1 MKLGKL
7 KPAKGA
13 TQSKK
18 RVGRGHGS
26 GLGRNAGRGDKGYH
40 SRSGSKHRPWFEG
53 GQMPLHRRLPK
64 FGFNNANKEI
74 FIEINLEDIQKI
86 IEKNKIKEE
95 ECFNIDLLR
104 KLSFIKN
111 KNNMKMKIL
120 GKGDLKSKNAIECDK
135 ISKSAEEKVKKLGN
149 ELKIIQKG

>member
-53 GQMPLHRRLPK
+53 GQMPLHRRVPK
-64 FGFNNANKEI
+64 RGFSNYPFKKEFQI
-74 FIEINLEDIQKI
+74 VNLSDLEKIDSTSINPLVMKDSGLVKYS
-86 IEKNKIKEE
+86 
-95 ECFNIDLLR
+95 LR
-104 KLSFIKN
+104 PI
-111 KNNMKMKIL
+111 KIL
-120 GKGDLKSKNAIECDK
+120 GDGDLSKKIDVIASAFSSTAIKK
-135 ISKSAEEKVKKLGN
+135 IEKMGGTAVV
-149 ELKIIQKG
+149 Q